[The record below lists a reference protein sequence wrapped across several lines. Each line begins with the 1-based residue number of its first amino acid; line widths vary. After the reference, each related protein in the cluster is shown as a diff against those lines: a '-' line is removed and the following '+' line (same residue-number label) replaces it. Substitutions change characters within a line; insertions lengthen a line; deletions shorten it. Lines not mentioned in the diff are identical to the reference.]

1 MQVKLLSPVVEVTS
15 WLSNLLKANL
25 VKEEEKRIIDYNHVI
40 SEKLA
45 EIRKTLLVEGGDF
58 QGVCYGAPSRNG
70 RA

>member
-1 MQVKLLSPVVEVTS
+1 VKLLSPVVEVTS

-58 QGVCYGAPSRNG
+58 QEP
-70 RA
+70 